1 MSSSAHVNN
10 KRNDILIP
18 GKVPT
23 DGLDDTT
30 LTEKKDSSVYLTKH
44 NKKHFSNLCYDGA
57 NIYIFV
63 NGFKIHQF
71 KAKDYEIK
79 ATPLR
84 LGNFSNFFSV
94 DNMKKVVF
102 MNMYMILVLIMILL
116 LLMIY

>member
-44 NKKHFSNLCYDGA
+44 NKKYFSNLCYDGA
-57 NIYIFV
+57 NIKF
-63 NGFKIHQF
+63 
-71 KAKDYEIK
+71 
-79 ATPLR
+79 
-84 LGNFSNFFSV
+84 
-94 DNMKKVVF
+94 
-102 MNMYMILVLIMILL
+102 
-116 LLMIY
+116 LLMVLKSINLKQKTMKLRQLHYV

>member
-10 KRNDILIP
+10 KRNDILILR
-18 GKVPT
+18 KVPI
-23 DGLDDTT
+23 DGLYDKT
-30 LTEKKDSSVYLTKH
+30 LTEKKDSSIYLTKH
-44 NKKHFSNLCYDGA
+44 NKKYFSNFCYNGA